1 MLVVVTTDGAQT
13 VEMTKVWMQCPKQE
27 RVALG
32 WLEGVDA
39 QRALTSVMV
48 VIGVDH
54 NKSNHII
61 IYT

>member
-13 VEMTKVWMQCPKQE
+13 VEMTTVWMQCPKQE

-39 QRALTSVMV
+39 QPALISVMV